1 MKITSIDIF
10 CADFD
15 KENAPNEPIFVRVN
29 TDSGI
34 YGMGEA
40 GVAYG
45 NAKYAAIG
53 QIQDFGKLLIG
64 LNPMEIEK
72 IWNKLY
78 KETFWGLGGGTV
90 IFTAISAIDIAL
102 WDIKGKAL
110 NAPVYELLGG
120 KVRDKVR
127 AYASQIQ
134 FDWDKN
140 SQPLGGIAA
149 YGEAARKARD
159 DNYTALKVDP
169 LQRDEFGKK
178 NLRNSGLLDSD
189 KLKLCRDRLA
199 EIRNAVGDSMDIILE
214 LHAKSDFN
222 AALQISKLAE
232 EFNIFYLEEP
242 FGPLNP
248 DLFSSLKEKTNI
260 PLASG
265 ERIYTR
271 YGYRPFLEKR
281 LLDVIQPDVAN
292 CGGISEVKKI
302 CDMAE
307 IYDVLVQAH
316 VCGGPISNA
325 AALQIEA
332 VIPNFCIHEYHVG
345 NMTDF
350 SRNLAA
356 YTDDPIDGY
365 IQIPDRPGH
374 GQDIPTD
381 ILEKCSKISVS

>member
-1 MKITSIDIF
+1 MKITSVDIF
-10 CADFD
+10 CADFE
-15 KENAPNEPIFVRVN
+15 KNAPNEPIFVRIN

-34 YGMGEA
+34 YGLGEA

-45 NAKYAAIG
+45 NAKHAAIG
-53 QIQDFGKLLIG
+53 QIQDFAKLIIG
-64 LNPMEIEK
+64 LDPMGIEK

-90 IFTAISAIDIAL
+90 IFSAISAIDIAL
-102 WDIKGKAL
+102 WDIKGKTL

-120 KVRDKVR
+120 KMRDKVR

-140 SQPLGGIAA
+140 SQPLGGVKA
-149 YGEAARKARD
+149 YGEAAQKAKA

-178 NLRNSGLLDSD
+178 NLRNAGLLGND
-189 KLKLCRDRLA
+189 KLKLCYDRLA
-199 EIRNAVGDSMDIILE
+199 EIRNAVGDTMDIILE

-232 EFNIFYLEEP
+232 EFHIYYLEEP

-271 YGYRPFLEKR
+271 YGYRPFFESR
-281 LLDVIQPDVAN
+281 SLDIIQPDLAN

-307 IYDVLVQAH
+307 IYDVLVQTH

-345 NMTDF
+345 NKSDF
-350 SRNLAA
+350 TRNLAVYA
-356 YTDDPIDGY
+356 DDPIDGY
-365 IQIPDRPGH
+365 IEIPNRPGI
-374 GQDIPTD
+374 GQDIPAD
-381 ILEKCSKISVS
+381 ILKKCSKVAVS